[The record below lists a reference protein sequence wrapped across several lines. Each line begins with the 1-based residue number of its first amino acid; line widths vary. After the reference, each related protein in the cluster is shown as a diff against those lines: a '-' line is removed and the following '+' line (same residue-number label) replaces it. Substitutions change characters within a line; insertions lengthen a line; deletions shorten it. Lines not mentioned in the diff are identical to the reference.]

1 MVFSITIYA
10 YSNGHMNNFKLI
22 QNMYPVRANQCF
34 CFDLVL
40 ADTGIQDR
48 DLCVHTDIPGV
59 PPISL

>member
-1 MVFSITIYA
+1 
-10 YSNGHMNNFKLI
+10 MNNFKLM